1 MKQVLQE
8 LDTGETLLVE
18 GPTPALAPARVLVA
32 SRRSLLS
39 VGTERSLLQFG
50 QANLLQKALQ
60 QPDRVKQV
68 LTRARADGWLSTLEA
83 VRAKL
88 GQPITM
94 GYCNAGIVIGVGP
107 GVTEFEVG
115 QRVVCNGPHAEV
127 VSVSPNL
134 CAKLPDAVSFDDA
147 PFAVLGAVALQG
159 IRLLQPALG
168 ECFVVSGLGLIGLL
182 AVQLLQAHG
191 ARVLGADVDAARC
204 REAEALGA
212 EAVLLTDSE
221 ALLGAALRFSG
232 GRGVDGVLVTAS
244 TESSDPINQGARAC
258 RKRGRIV
265 QVGATGLHVERA
277 EFYAK
282 ELSLQVACSYGP
294 GRYDPE
300 YEDKGH
306 DYPIGFVRF
315 TARRNFEVVLELM
328 GERKLDVARLI
339 SHRFSIDD
347 AKEAYAALGA
357 ANCRGVLLEY
367 GGEVTRF
374 LEPEQRRVQVGQPR
388 LPRVDHEP
396 TLGVLGAGNYT
407 QRTLLPALSRCGV
420 PLRRK
425 VIVSQGGLSSVLA
438 ARRFGFER
446 AATDERE
453 VLDDAEID
461 TVLITSQ
468 HHLHAEQVLRA
479 LRAGKHVFV
488 EKPLC
493 LTVQDC
499 EAIESE
505 SAGRAQLL
513 SVGFNRRFA
522 PLVLEMRRLLAT
534 QSAPKQLVY
543 LVNAGALPS
552 GHWTRDPKRGGG
564 RLVGEACHF
573 IDLLRCLANS
583 PIRRATKTARPV
595 TEEDDGFEVSLL
607 FENGSSAVLHY
618 LANGHR
624 SFPKERLTV
633 FSAGRVLELDNF
645 RCLRGFGWPGVSTR
659 RLLKQ
664 DKGHTAEMKA
674 FFDALVGKAP
684 APIPLDEVFEISRVS
699 CALATDE
706 VWPLP

>member
-1 MKQVLQE
+1 
-8 LDTGETLLVE
+8 
-18 GPTPALAPARVLVA
+18 
-32 SRRSLLS
+32 
-39 VGTERSLLQFG
+39 LQFG

-60 QPDRVKQV
+60 QPERVKQV
-68 LTRARADGWLSTLEA
+68 LTTARVDGWLPTFEA

-88 GQPITM
+88 DQPIAM
-94 GYCNAGIVIGVGP
+94 GYCNAGVVIGVG
-107 GVTEFEVG
+107 GNVTELQVG

-127 VSVSPNL
+127 VSVSAKL
-134 CAKLPDAVSFDDA
+134 CAPIPDAVSFDEA

-191 ARVLGADVDAARC
+191 ARVLGADVDSARC
-204 REAEALGA
+204 KEAEALGA
-212 EAVLLTDSE
+212 QVVLLTDSE
-221 ALLGAALRFSG
+221 ALSNAAQQFSA

-282 ELSLQVACSYGP
+282 ELTLQVACSYGP

-306 DYPIGFVRF
+306 DYPLGYVRF
-315 TARRNFEVVLELM
+315 TARRNFEAVLELM
-328 GERKLDVARLI
+328 AQSKLKVEQLV
-339 SHRFSIDD
+339 SHRFSI
-347 AKEAYAALGA
+347 AQASSAYAALGA
-357 ANCRGVLLEY
+357 AHTRGVLLEY
-367 GGEVTRF
+367 DAEVASF
-374 LEPEQRRVQVGQPR
+374 LEPQQRRVQVTQPKLPR
-388 LPRVDHEP
+388 LDLDP

-407 QRTLLPALSRCGV
+407 QRTLLPALERSGIS
-420 PLRRK
+420 LRRK
-425 VIVSQGGLSSVLA
+425 AIVSQGGLSSLLA
-438 ARRFGFER
+438 AKRFGFER
-446 AATDERE
+446 ATTDERE
-453 VLDDAEID
+453 LLDDAEIGA
-461 TVLITSQ
+461 VLITSQ
-468 HHLHAEQVLRA
+468 HHLHADQVLRA

-493 LTVQDC
+493 LSLQECD
-499 EAIESE
+499 AIEAE
-505 SAGRAQLL
+505 LAGRSQLL

-534 QSAPKQLVY
+534 QTAPRSFVY
-543 LVNAGALPS
+543 LVNAGSLPS
-552 GHWTRDPKRGGG
+552 GHWTRDPGRGGG

-583 PIRRATKTARPV
+583 AVRRATKTARRAS
-595 TEEDDGFEVSLL
+595 EDDDGFEVSLQ
-607 FENGSSAVLHY
+607 FENGSTAVLHY
-618 LANGHR
+618 MANGHR
-624 SFPKERLTV
+624 SFPKERLTA
-633 FSAGRVLELDNF
+633 FCAGRVLELDNF
-645 RCLRGFGWPGVSTR
+645 RSLRGFGWPGFSTR

-664 DKGHTAEMKA
+664 DKGHAAEMKA
-674 FFDALVGKAP
+674 FFEAVTGKAT
-684 APIPLDEVFEISRVS
+684 APIPLEEIFEVSRVS
-699 CALATDE
+699 CALATGE